1 MTVQQ
6 ENPQITRARSW
17 EEWLAERSQIDQYVQ
32 SDAVIK
38 ANRKKLQAAWR
49 REQRNRA
56 KVWMVLEQEEE
67 YQTAHAEEIAAENR
81 AAAEKAAEE
90 ACKTCFCIH
99 PGEC

>member
-1 MTVQQ
+1 MADKV

-17 EEWLAERSQIDQYVQ
+17 EEWLAERSQIDQFVE
-32 SDAVIK
+32 SSAVIT
-38 ANRKKLQAAWR
+38 ANRRKLQATWR

-56 KVWMVLEQEEE
+56 KVWMTLQQEEE
-67 YQTAHAEEIAAENR
+67 YQTAHREEVAAENR
-81 AAAEKAAEE
+81 EAYLKAAEQ